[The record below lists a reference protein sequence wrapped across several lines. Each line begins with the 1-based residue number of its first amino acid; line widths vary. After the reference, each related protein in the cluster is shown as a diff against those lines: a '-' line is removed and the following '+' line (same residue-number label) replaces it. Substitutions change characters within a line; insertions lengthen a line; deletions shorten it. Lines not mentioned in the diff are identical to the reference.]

1 MKKHLP
7 ITKNKDEKENDEE
20 FLDELSQSRIREKD
34 AKYLDE

>member
-20 FLDELSQSRIREKD
+20 FLDELSQNRIREKD
-34 AKYLDE
+34 VEYLDK

>member
-20 FLDELSQSRIREKD
+20 FLDELSKNRIREKD
-34 AKYLDE
+34 AEYLDE